1 MRTVNRGAA
10 RWALTCLVALAAT
23 AIAGCGDEEDDGAGT
38 KAEGKTLTVYS
49 SLPLQ
54 GAARVQSQDILR
66 GEKLALKEAGGKVGQ
81 FKIRLVSLDDA
92 TAQAG
97 TWTPEQTAANA
108 RKALGDDSTI
118 AYLGEY
124 NSGASAISLPILN
137 EGMVPQVSPA
147 TIATGL
153 TTTGPGAD
161 EGEPEKYYPTGER
174 TYVRVVPRDAVQG
187 AALATLMQD
196 EGCEQAYLIN
206 DQEVY
211 GEGLAASTEAA
222 AKTIGLEVIGNE
234 GIEKTSPNFRS
245 TADKIASE
253 GADCVVFTG
262 ITANGA
268 VQLFKDLA
276 AGLPDAKLFGSSG
289 VAEAAFTDPA
299 EGGIPSKVAAR
310 VVITAATLPRD
321 RYPPE
326 GQKFFRDFEREYG
339 EENPATF
346 AIYGYEAMALVLD
359 AMKRA
364 GAQANNREA
373 VLKELFATS
382 GRESVLGTYDIDRNG
397 DTSLTITGTNTIQD
411 GQLVA
416 EKAIEPKGLDQ

>member
-1 MRTVNRGAA
+1 VQVLRCVLIGFIA
-10 RWALTCLVALAAT
+10 LVASSG
-23 AIAGCGDEEDDGAGT
+23 AGCGDEGDAGT
-38 KAEGKTLTVYS
+38 GGEAEGSTLTIYS

-54 GAARVQSQDILR
+54 GAARVQSQDIIK
-66 GEKLALKEAGGKVGQ
+66 GEKLALKQAGGKVGR
-81 FKIRLVSLDDA
+81 FKIRFVSLDDA
-92 TAQAG
+92 SAQAG
-97 TWTPEQTAANA
+97 TWTPEQTSANA
-108 RKALGDDSTI
+108 RKALADESTI
-118 AYLGEY
+118 AYIGEF
-124 NSGASAISLPILN
+124 NSGASAISLPLLN
-137 EGMVPQVSPA
+137 EGTVPQVSPA

-153 TTTGPGAD
+153 TTSGPGAD
-161 EGEPEKYYPTGER
+161 EGEPDKYYPTGRR
-174 TYVRVVPRDAVQG
+174 TYVRVVPRDAIQG

-196 EGCEQAYLIN
+196 EGCEQAFLLN

-222 AKTIGLEVIGNE
+222 AKRIGLEVTANE
-234 GIEKTSPNFRS
+234 GIEKTSANFR
-245 TADKIASE
+245 TLADKIGAE
-253 GADCVVFTG
+253 EADCVVFTG

-289 VAEAAFTDPA
+289 VAEEAFTDPGK
-299 EGGIPSKVAAR
+299 GGIPPEVAER

-321 RYPPE
+321 RYPPA
-326 GQKFFRDFEREYG
+326 GQRFFRDFEREYG

-364 GAQANNREA
+364 GDKANDREA
-373 VLKELFATS
+373 VLDELFATS
-382 GRESVLGTYDIDRNG
+382 GRRSVLGTYDIDRNG

-416 EKAIEPKGLDQ
+416 QAAIEPRGLAR